1 MLSSAV
7 MRRAQSMTDKPKRK
21 TTSFR
26 LDPELVRRA
35 QHYAI
40 DHHLSL
46 QAMVEQGLRLLMKEG
61 RK

>member
-1 MLSSAV
+1 M
-7 MRRAQSMTDKPKRK
+7 DKPKRK

-26 LDPELVRRA
+26 LDPDLLRQA

-40 DHHLSL
+40 DHETTL
-46 QAMVEQGLRLLMKEG
+46 QAMVEEGLRRMLGLKRED

>member
-1 MLSSAV
+1 MS
-7 MRRAQSMTDKPKRK
+7 KPTKRK

-26 LDPELVRRA
+26 LDPELLKQA

-40 DHHLSL
+40 DHDVTV
-46 QAMVEQGLRLLMKEG
+46 VELVEEGLRLRLGLKQEG